1 MYGFCARVY
10 FSPDPIG
17 THHLT
22 KQEMQATAEDR
33 LSESVVLHEGVMPTE
48 KAPPD
53 HLSSPSVV
61 RVKQVVRQLTYVD
74 QEHYRVT
81 FEYFSVLRERGD
93 FCDVSF
99 TVDKAGRLL
108 HAHKLVLASSSP
120 YFESLFAKGGLSGP
134 IMIDGV
140 DGRTLEQL
148 IFFAYSSEVSINEK
162 NVRKLLR
169 AAQKLQ
175 FDGVTEAC
183 YRYCKNHIDISNC
196 IQMWKFAEKHKCKE
210 LADAAARCIQLN
222 FLEIC
227 GRQDFL
233 ELTTEQIVKVTKM
246 GELVIE
252 GEEDVY
258 SAVINWARHDPQH
271 RRHNLAKALKNI
283 RFACMDN
290 NFVINIINTE
300 PLIKDDIGC
309 LEALCDALGPDEN
322 ESLPNDR
329 LTLLSDRPSLKLL
342 EVSKC
347 GSHLSSQVY
356 CIY

>member
-1 MYGFCARVY
+1 
-10 FSPDPIG
+10 
-17 THHLT
+17 
-22 KQEMQATAEDR
+22 MQASGDG
-33 LSESVVLHEGVMPTE
+33 SSDPVVLQERLMPTE
-48 KAPPD
+48 KTQPERLP
-53 HLSSPSVV
+53 SPNVV

-81 FEYFSVLRERGD
+81 FEYFSVLRDKGD

-148 IFFAYSSEVSINEK
+148 ILFAYTSEVAINEK

-169 AAQKLQ
+169 ASQKLQ
-175 FDGVTEAC
+175 FVGVMEAC
-183 YRYCKNHIDISNC
+183 YRYCKTHIDISNC
-196 IQMWKFAEKHKCKE
+196 VQMWKFADKHKCKE

-222 FLEIC
+222 FLEISS
-227 GRQDFL
+227 RPDFL
-233 ELTTEQIVKVTKM
+233 ELSTEQIVKLSMM

-252 GEEDVY
+252 KEEDVY
-258 SAVINWARHDPQH
+258 LAVINWARHDPEN
-271 RRHNLAKALKNI
+271 RRPDLPQALKNI

-290 NFVINIINTE
+290 AFVMHVINTE
-300 PLIKDDIGC
+300 PLIKDDISC
-309 LEALCDALGPDEN
+309 LEVLCDGLGPETN
-322 ESLPNDR
+322 EPWPSER
-329 LTLLSDRPSLKLL
+329 LALLADRPSLKLY
-342 EVSKC
+342 EVSSKNHSC
-347 GSHLSSQVY
+347 
-356 CIY
+356 